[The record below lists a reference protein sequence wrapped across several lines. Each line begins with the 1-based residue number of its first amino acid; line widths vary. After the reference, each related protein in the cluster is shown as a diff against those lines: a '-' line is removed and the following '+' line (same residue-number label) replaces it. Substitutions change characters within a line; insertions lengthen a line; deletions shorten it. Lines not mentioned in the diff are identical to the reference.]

1 MRKSMVTLTLT
12 MAGSMMWAANAIS
25 LTNQVLS
32 IPRES
37 SLDKVGCE
45 RAGDNC
51 PYGYRIE
58 RHGGKGWSCEPC
70 WKRGEDYEPRRY
82 RDYGDYGGKALS
94 TLQRRALLRTK
105 AVSPRVLLG
114 GSTGSRLI

>member
-12 MAGSMMWAANAIS
+12 VAGSMMCAANAIS
-25 LTNQVLS
+25 LTNQVLA

-82 RDYGDYGGKALS
+82 RDDYGE
-94 TLQRRALLRTK
+94 RRYRHYEDERYYE
-105 AVSPRVLLG
+105 PR
-114 GSTGSRLI
+114 RYPREYY